1 MAIFT
6 ISIFTNP
13 IQLFIIYIEC
23 VGRFVRK
30 GDSTIHT
37 ISFNHYVNIK
47 KWGNKIQ
54 KKEREADML
63 EDKIECWYGKS
74 GKKILMFLI
83 GTH

>member
-47 KWGNKIQ
+47 KVGKQNS
-54 KKEREADML
+54 KERE
-63 EDKIECWYGKS
+63 GS
-74 GKKILMFLI
+74 GYKMSIYPRK
-83 GTH
+83 TT

>member
-47 KWGNKIQ
+47 
-54 KKEREADML
+54 
-63 EDKIECWYGKS
+63 
-74 GKKILMFLI
+74 
-83 GTH
+83 

>member
-30 GDSTIHT
+30 GDSNIHT
-37 ISFNHYVNIK
+37 ISFNHYVNII

-54 KKEREADML
+54 KKEREAD
-63 EDKIECWYGKS
+63 IECQCIREKQHEKS
-74 GKKILMFLI
+74 I
-83 GTH
+83 